1 MKKLVRIDNPRS
13 VCARL
18 ATLLVLAVA
27 TPWASGDEARVMKD
41 VSYLEPGRAEK
52 LDLYMPERNPG
63 DAPAPAVVWIHGGA
77 FRNLDKGDAREQD
90 ICSNLSA
97 AGYVCASV
105 NYRLG
110 DNAWPTNLYD
120 CKNAVRFLRANAS
133 KYHINPAS
141 IAVMGGSAGGYLAQM
156 VGLTTGEAGLEP
168 SAPYPGVSSAVSAI
182 GNFYGTSDYLTRKK
196 PAKTGART
204 DVPASL
210 ASTAKIFGV
219 TNEPDPAVWRALS
232 PVSHVTSSS
241 PPVLIL
247 HGLADPHSDY
257 EQAIELAQVLA
268 DKGVSYEMVMLA
280 GVGHSFGLTG
290 TEKKPLPRDLRPV
303 VINFLRSCGMVASPK
318 GDVRQPA
325 QP

>member
-1 MKKLVRIDNPRS
+1 MKKLFQIDTSRT

-18 ATLLVLAVA
+18 AAVLVLAVA
-27 TPWASGDEARVMKD
+27 TPWASADEAKVLKD

-52 LDLYMPERNPG
+52 LDLYLPARSPG

-77 FRNLDKGDAREQD
+77 FRNLDKGDAREQN

-97 AGYVCASV
+97 AGFVCVSV

-133 KYHINPAS
+133 KYNVNPAC

-156 VGLTTGEAGLEP
+156 VGFTTGEAGLEP

-182 GNFYGTSDYLTRKK
+182 ANFYGTSDYLTRKQ

-204 DVPASL
+204 DVPAGV
-210 ASTAKIFGV
+210 AEAAKIFGV
-219 TNEPDPAVWRALS
+219 TGEPVPEVWRALS
-232 PVSHVTSSS
+232 PVSHVTTSS

-247 HGLADPHSDY
+247 HGLADPNSDY
-257 EQAIELAQVLA
+257 EQAIELAQVLS
-268 DKGVSYEMVMLA
+268 DKGVTHEMVMLA

-290 TEKKPLPRDLRPV
+290 TAKKPLPRDLRPV
-303 VINFLRSCGMVASPK
+303 VINFLRSCGLVPAPTDS
-318 GDVRQPA
+318 VR
-325 QP
+325 